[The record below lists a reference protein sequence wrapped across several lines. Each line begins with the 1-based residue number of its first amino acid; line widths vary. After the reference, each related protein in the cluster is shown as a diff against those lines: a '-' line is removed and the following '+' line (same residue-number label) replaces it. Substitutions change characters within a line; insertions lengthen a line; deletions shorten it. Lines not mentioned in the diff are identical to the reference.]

1 MKTIQVLTF
10 VSFVSFVS
18 FVVNRLGRKVVNA
31 TQAGT
36 LPISLSTS
44 LAALNA
50 SRPAGIPQ

>member
-1 MKTIQVLTF
+1 MKTIQVLT
-10 VSFVSFVS
+10 FVSFVS